1 MPELPEVETYVRDL
15 APHLTGRRIV
25 RATLHHADI
34 LSGIAKGRFLER
46 LTGARVTGISRRA
59 KHAVL
64 LLDDAHRLVVQ
75 PGMTGSLFHA
85 AGPLP
90 PDEARYVVLDATLD
104 RGGRLIYHDVRRIGT
119 LRLLDA
125 RQWTRFEAGLGPE
138 PLGEAWTEAAF
149 IASLRGSRLA
159 IKKFLMDQRKVV
171 GIGNIYANEALF
183 TAGLDPSKPA
193 GALTGAQTARLREAV
208 RAILARAI
216 AASGTTFRDYRTG
229 SGEPGNFQLEL
240 LVYGRE
246 GLPCRQCGRTLVGT
260 HAIDARATVFCH
272 HCQA

>member
-15 APHLTGRRIV
+15 APHVTGRRIV

-34 LSGIAKGRFLER
+34 LSGVSKARFLSG
-46 LTGARVTGISRRA
+46 LTGAKVTGIARRA

-64 LLDDAHRLVVQ
+64 TLDGTRRLVVQ

-85 AGPLP
+85 ARPLP
-90 PDEARYVVLDATLD
+90 PDEARHVVLDAELD
-104 RGGRLIYHDVRRIGT
+104 RGGWLIYHDVRRIGT
-119 LRLLDA
+119 LRLLDPS
-125 RQWTRFEAGLGPE
+125 QWARFEAALGPE

-159 IKKFLMDQRKVV
+159 IKKFLMDQRTVV

-193 GALTGAQTARLREAV
+193 GAVTPAQAARLREAV